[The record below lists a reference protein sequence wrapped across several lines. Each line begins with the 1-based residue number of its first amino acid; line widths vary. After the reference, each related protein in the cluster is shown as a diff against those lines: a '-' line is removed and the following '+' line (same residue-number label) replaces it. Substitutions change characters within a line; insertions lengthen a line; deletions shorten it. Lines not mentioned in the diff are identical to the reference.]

1 MHKPI
6 RFPQGD
12 VGIAPYIFEKSP
24 TCPQHLQSL
33 KSEETATFFQKASFS
48 QLQWDSAQWRFCT
61 RLFCGFQ

>member
-6 RFPQGD
+6 RFPRDD
-12 VGIAPYIFEKSP
+12 VGIAPYIFK
-24 TCPQHLQSL
+24 
-33 KSEETATFFQKASFS
+33 KGKETATFFQKTVFS